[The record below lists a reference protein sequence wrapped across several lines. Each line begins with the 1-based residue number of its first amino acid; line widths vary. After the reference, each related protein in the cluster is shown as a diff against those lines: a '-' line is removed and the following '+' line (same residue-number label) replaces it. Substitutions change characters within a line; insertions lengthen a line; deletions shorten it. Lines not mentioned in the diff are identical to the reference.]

1 MKTFFSML
9 LGLLLLTGISVDGVS
24 AQAGPKIIKQ
34 GVVNGKATSLPK
46 PEYPDALRDAG
57 IDGIVAVTVTID
69 ETGAV
74 IQAEADLVDQRVR
87 KAEDGTVLEP
97 GVVDP
102 QLRAAAE
109 TAARGA
115 KFAPTI
121 LSGVAVRV
129 TGQIVYNFSA
139 TRRSE
144 AEAERSLGLGVL
156 NGKATLF
163 PLPKYPAAAK
173 AVNASGSVVVQVSI
187 DETGRVL
194 AASAVSGHPLLRT
207 ASETAAREALFA
219 PTVVNGQA
227 VKVSG
232 VVVYNFV
239 P

>member
-9 LGLLLLTGISVDGVS
+9 LGLLLLTGISADNVS
-24 AQAGPKIIKQ
+24 AQATPKMIKQ

-57 IDGIVAVTVTID
+57 VDGVVAVTVTID
-69 ETGAV
+69 EFGAV

-87 KAEDGTVLEP
+87 KAEDGTILEP
-97 GVVDP
+97 SVVDP
-102 QLRAAAE
+102 QLRASAE

-121 LSGVAVRV
+121 LSGVPVRV

-139 TRRSE
+139 ARRSDTE
-144 AEAERSLGLGVL
+144 AEKSLGIGVL
-156 NGKATLF
+156 NGKATSF

-173 AVNASGSVVVQVSI
+173 AVNASGAVVVQVSV

-194 AASAVSGHPLLRT
+194 TAAAVSGHPLLRL
-207 ASETAAREALFA
+207 ASETAARDALFA
-219 PTVVNGQA
+219 PTLVNGQA

-232 VVVYNFV
+232 VLVYNFV